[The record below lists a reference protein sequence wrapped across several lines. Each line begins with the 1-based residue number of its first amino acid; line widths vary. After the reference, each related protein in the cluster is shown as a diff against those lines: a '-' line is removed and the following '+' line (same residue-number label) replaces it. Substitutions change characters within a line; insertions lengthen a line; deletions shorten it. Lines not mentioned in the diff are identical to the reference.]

1 MKKLRERLK
10 PLSTKGKIEY
20 LIEYYSFHFIALIV
34 VIFFLIMGFNTFGN
48 QPKEILAVRVVGA
61 NFNDGQA
68 IELQKELE
76 EFKIDSKRSQK
87 EQLSVSSINTSEVAG
102 NSEALLG
109 KIQKLGA
116 EMAAKEVDVLL
127 LDEETF
133 HQFNEEGNLYDLSSL
148 NGIKDWKETKYSS
161 SQANITGIDVS
172 DVSYFSSLAG
182 SNEPLIFAVLA
193 NTERIDEVKK
203 FIQYLN

>member
-20 LIEYYSFHFIALIV
+20 LIEYYSFHFIAVIV
-34 VIFFLIMGFNTFGN
+34 VIFFLILGFNTFGN

-76 EFKIDSKRSQK
+76 KFKIDSKRSQK
-87 EQLSVSSINTSEVAG
+87 EQLSVSSINTSEAAG

-109 KIQKLGA
+109 KIQKLAA
-116 EMAAKEVDVLL
+116 EIAAKEVDVLL
-127 LDEETF
+127 
-133 HQFNEEGNLYDLSSL
+133 
-148 NGIKDWKETKYSS
+148 
-161 SQANITGIDVS
+161 
-172 DVSYFSSLAG
+172 
-182 SNEPLIFAVLA
+182 
-193 NTERIDEVKK
+193 
-203 FIQYLN
+203 